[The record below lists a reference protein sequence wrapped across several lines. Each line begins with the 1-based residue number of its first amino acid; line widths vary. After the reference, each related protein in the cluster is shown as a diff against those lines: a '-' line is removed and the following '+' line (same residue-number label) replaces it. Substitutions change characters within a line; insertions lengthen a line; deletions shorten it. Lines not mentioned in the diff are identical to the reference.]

1 MTEQEQREKLEK
13 FIKPEMFLLSG
24 NITALKFLLKYQ
36 KEKFPPEIWV
46 AYLENVQ
53 RELQK
58 LIEELR

>member
-1 MTEQEQREKLEK
+1 
-13 FIKPEMFLLSG
+13 MFLLSG